1 MVVKIS
7 KQGVIQMNPEDSP
20 VEEQLLEPS
29 EEPSETPI
37 DPVEETVTTET
48 TELPSDTEM
57 LLAMQTMNET
67 MLWNFA
73 VQFIIIGLLFFILV
87 FTAMKAG
94 KD

>member
-1 MVVKIS
+1 
-7 KQGVIQMNPEDSP
+7 MNPETPP
-20 VEEQLLEPS
+20 VEEQPTEPI

-37 DPVEETVTTET
+37 EEPVADSVETPVTTET
-48 TELPSDTEM
+48 TLEPDGSEM
-57 LLAMQTMNET
+57 LLAMQQMNET

-73 VQFIIIGLLFFILV
+73 VQFIIIGLLFFILF